1 MSTDVKETHDHTTC
15 LMHLFF
21 SCEIEIDWGVGLSD
35 CLLYCVC
42 MCNLYVCIHT
52 YTDIH
57 IWNSSKSPELWME
70 RNKRKDQKRGTH
82 AITEI
87 AIPRR
92 DGGVVETGMTLSEI
106 IIQTYVYQSV

>member
-1 MSTDVKETHDHTTC
+1 M
-15 LMHLFF
+15 
-21 SCEIEIDWGVGLSD
+21 
-35 CLLYCVC
+35 CV
-42 MCNLYVCIHT
+42 Y
-52 YTDIH
+52 IH
-57 IWNSSKSPELWME
+57 ILIYIFGIVARVQNFEWKGTKEN
-70 RNKRKDQKRGTH
+70 KRGTH

>member
-1 MSTDVKETHDHTTC
+1 
-15 LMHLFF
+15 
-21 SCEIEIDWGVGLSD
+21 
-35 CLLYCVC
+35 
-42 MCNLYVCIHT
+42 
-52 YTDIH
+52 
-57 IWNSSKSPELWME
+57 ME